1 MSDSVVVLALL
12 MWVATY
18 PSRVVPWLVPGVD
31 RLPPWALTYL
41 RLVGPAIL
49 AALAAVGVFVTAGS
63 ELRFGVEA
71 VAVAVC
77 VLIVLWRR
85 NVLLGLVVAVALTA
99 AARASGLA

>member
-1 MSDSVVVLALL
+1 MKDSVVVLALL
-12 MWVATY
+12 MWLATY
-18 PSRVVPWLVPGVD
+18 PSRVVPWLVPGVE
-31 RLPPWALTYL
+31 RLPPLALTYL

-49 AALAAVGVFVTAGS
+49 ASLAAVGVFVTGDS

-71 VAVAVC
+71 IAVAVC
-77 VLIVLWRR
+77 VLIVVWRR